1 MKSKLISLADAN
13 DGTEFATKIKIGRG
27 VYGFEHMNIY
37 HYTRKDVNLSIGQ
50 FTAIGPGCTVLL
62 DGNHDIRR
70 AAQYPMHPESC
81 GSPESEVDYVGVNI
95 EQANKCSDAHAAYHS
110 KGSVSIGS
118 DVWIGLDATILS
130 GVSIGH
136 GAVIGKD

>member
-1 MKSKLISLADAN
+1 MEVPRREEARIRAWEGSR
-13 DGTEFATKIKIGRG
+13 ER
-27 VYGFEHMNIY
+27 
-37 HYTRKDVNLSIGQ
+37 
-50 FTAIGPGCTVLL
+50 
-62 DGNHDIRR
+62 NHDIRR

-81 GSPESEVDYVGVNI
+81 GLPESEVDYVGVNI

-130 GVSIGH
+130 GVRIGH

>member
-13 DGTEFATKIKIGRG
+13 DETEFATNIKIGRG
-27 VYGFEHMNIY
+27 VYGTEHMNIY

-50 FTAIGPGCTVLL
+50 FTAIAPGCTVLL
-62 DGNHDIRR
+62 DGNHDTRR
-70 AAQYPMHPESC
+70 VTQYPMHPESC
-81 GSPESEVDYVGVNI
+81 GLAESEVDYVGVNI
-95 EQANKCSDAHAAYHS
+95 EQANKCSDAHAAS